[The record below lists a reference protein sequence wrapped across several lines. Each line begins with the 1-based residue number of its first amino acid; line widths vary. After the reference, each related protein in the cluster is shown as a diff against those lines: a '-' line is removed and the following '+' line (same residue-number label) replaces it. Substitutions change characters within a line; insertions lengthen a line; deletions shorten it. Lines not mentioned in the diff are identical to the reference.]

1 MKSEIIPKGK
11 FYDEIKSWWESW
23 NFPVIPLVSLPDF
36 GIMISNEEKNICNAW
51 LYETNSN
58 ILLLEWFVVNKKANK
73 QERKDC
79 FTYLVDYASN
89 YAKLKNFNILFS
101 SVKNQSLIKKL
112 VDNGY
117 NNGEKGMVNLT
128 KII

>member
-1 MKSEIIPKGK
+1 M
-11 FYDEIKSWWESW
+11 
-23 NFPVIPLVSLPDF
+23 
-36 GIMISNEEKNICNAW
+36 
-51 LYETNSN
+51 
-58 ILLLEWFVVNKKANK
+58 
-73 QERKDC
+73 
-79 FTYLVDYASN
+79 DYASN